1 MTFSSIGDLTRHFV
15 SLNHGTQLKSR
26 LGILT
31 QELST
36 GTKSDLP
43 AHLGAGQAQLAA
55 LDRGLAR
62 IDGYSAAARD
72 AGLRLGAMQMGLG
85 AVDTARQ
92 ALTDQLLLVTP
103 GSGGDTLEQA
113 HKAASETFETVVGH
127 LNGSFAGR
135 SLFAGTAED
144 GPALMPADDLRTA
157 LATATAGATDLT
169 DLQTRIETFFDDP
182 AGGFATSAYLGD
194 DGAPATRRID
204 DGQAVTLA
212 ARADDAALREVLK
225 GAALAMFAPPGGPE
239 IEAEAL
245 KQAGLVLN
253 SAAPGLAALQGD
265 LGRAEA
271 QVAETAAALS
281 ARRSDLGQQRNDL
294 TGADPYDTAA
304 RLQQV
309 QLQLETHYTVTARL
323 SRLSLSAY
331 L

>member
-26 LGILT
+26 LATLT

-36 GTKSDLP
+36 GTRSDLP
-43 AHLGAGQAQLAA
+43 GHLGTGQAQLAA

-62 IDGYSAAARD
+62 IDGYAAAARD
-72 AGLRLGAMQMGLG
+72 TGMRLGAMQTGLD
-85 AVDTARQ
+85 AIDTARQ

-103 GSGGDTLEQA
+103 GSGADAMEQA
-113 HKAASETFETVVGH
+113 RKAASETFDTVVGQ

-135 SLFAGTAED
+135 SLFAGAAED
-144 GPALMPADDLRTA
+144 GAALVPAEDLRAA
-157 LATATAGATDLT
+157 LATATAGATDRT

-182 AGGFATSAYLGD
+182 AGGFAGAAYLGD
-194 DGAPATRRID
+194 DGPPATRRID
-204 DGQAVTLA
+204 DGQSVTLA

-239 IEAEAL
+239 AEAL
-245 KQAGLVLN
+245 KQAGLVLS
-253 SAAPGLAALQGD
+253 SAAPGLAALRGD
-265 LGRAEA
+265 LGRSEA
-271 QVAETAAALS
+271 QVAETTAALS